1 MSGGILALFG
11 VCMGAAIL
19 DVALPGEGRDAP
31 KAFLQFFA
39 SLLVLVL
46 ILRPIF
52 ALPEEVKGFLDDAVQ
67 EETTAEFE
75 QVWQETLATR
85 GKAELEAGIYALLET
100 EFALTATKCSVWV
113 TLDGAGALA
122 RVDVRLKGVG
132 LLQDPSPVEDRLRE
146 LFACETEVR

>member
-19 DVALPGEGRDAP
+19 DVALPGEGRDGP

-39 SLLVLVL
+39 SLLVLML

-52 ALPEEVKGFLDDAVQ
+52 SLPEEAQGILDGLVQ
-67 EETTAEFE
+67 EDTSAEFE
-75 QVWQETLATR
+75 QVWEETLAAR
-85 GKAELEAGIYALLET
+85 GRAELEAGIGALLEA
-100 EFALTATKCSVWV
+100 EFELTSATCSVWV
-113 TLDGAGALA
+113 TLDGAGALV
-122 RVDVRLKGVG
+122 RVDVRLRGLG
-132 LLQDPSPVEDRLRE
+132 LLRDPAPVEERLRE